1 MTTDAIIANYNA
13 KLDTEA
19 WAQMQDFVRG
29 TIRFRY
35 APYHGESEVRQALT
49 FLSSFADWA
58 LFYGVGPMNDALL
71 TADVIDSYEAHRATE
86 VLPSVAARERK
97 VLRTIAGIANVTEF
111 DRTST
116 STPVSQPYS
125 PEEQGAIRRWAET
138 QPSKRR
144 RNLCGAVV
152 ALTLGAGLTS
162 FEVMNVR
169 ECDVV
174 TLHDGMV
181 AVHVGPRLV
190 PVVEEWNDFVAH
202 LAGSPDERWLIA
214 PGRSQ
219 RDGQSIHQIIGRIPT
234 HPTHPLPQRMRNT
247 WLIRCLDA
255 AVPLQNV
262 VEMAGLESP
271 EMLRRL
277 IPFMAKLDGDAA
289 VRAFRLAGEVAGR

>member
-1 MTTDAIIANYNA
+1 MTHHAIIANYNA
-13 KLDTEA
+13 NLDAEA

-35 APYHGESEVRQALT
+35 APYHGESEVRHALSC
-49 FLSSFADWA
+49 LSGFADWA
-58 LFYGVGPMNDALL
+58 LFYGVGPMNDTLL
-71 TADVIDSYEAHRATE
+71 TAQAIDSYEAHRASE

-97 VLRTIAGIANVTEF
+97 ILRTIAGIANVTEF

-125 PEEQGAIRRWAET
+125 PTEQGAIRRWAET
-138 QPSKRR
+138 QPSERR
-144 RNLCGAVV
+144 RSLCGAVV

-162 FEVMNVR
+162 HELMNVR
-169 ECDVV
+169 QRDVV
-174 TLHDGMV
+174 TLDDGMV
-181 AVHVGPRLV
+181 GVRVGSRLV
-190 PVVEEWNDFVAH
+190 PVIEEWNDLIAH
-202 LAGSPDERWLIA
+202 LADGRSEQYLIA

-255 AVPLQNV
+255 GVPLQNV
-262 VEMAGLESP
+262 VEAAGLESP

-277 IPFMAKLDGDAA
+277 IPFMAKLDGDVA
-289 VRAFRLAGEVAGR
+289 VRAFRLAGKVAAR